1 MKNISQKYNTKL
13 ATFISLLVTLILFF
27 PYHLAGAQTL
37 KIYHIDVEQ
46 ADATLVISPSGKTL
60 LIDSGKNGYGSRI
73 KAVMKTAGL
82 SRIDH
87 FVCTHYHEDHY
98 GGIDD
103 LWISQIIYAHALFL
117 DPEERRVGEL
127 QRPVLTS

>member
-1 MKNISQKYNTKL
+1 MKNISQKYHIKL
-13 ATFISLLVTLILFF
+13 AIPISLLVTLFLLFSF
-27 PYHLAGAQTL
+27 QTANAQTL

-60 LIDSGKNGYGSRI
+60 LIDSGKNGHGSRI
-73 KAVMKTAGL
+73 KAVMQKAGI

-87 FVCTHYHEDHY
+87 FVSTHYHEDHY

-103 LWISQIIYAHALFL
+103 LSL
-117 DPEERRVGEL
+117 
-127 QRPVLTS
+127 PVRGGN

>member
-1 MKNISQKYNTKL
+1 MIKINKIQFVGTKYYIKRVIP
-13 ATFISLLVTLILFF
+13 FSLFLIFLLFSNVQT
-27 PYHLAGAQTL
+27 ANAQTL

-60 LIDSGKNGYGSRI
+60 LIDSGKNGHGSRI
-73 KAVMKTAGL
+73 KAVMQKAGI

-87 FVCTHYHEDHY
+87 FVSTHYHEDHY

-103 LWISQIIYAHALFL
+103 LSL
-117 DPEERRVGEL
+117 
-127 QRPVLTS
+127 PVRGGN